1 MATVAIKIIKIKKR
15 KDGTYNVKIR
25 INHKSR
31 SIFLPTHHF
40 ISDHQ
45 LSSDFKIIDPF
56 IYKNLDPK
64 IRKYRAAI
72 GQLSSVLEFYT
83 IYDLRD
89 ALIDLD
95 RDVDFIKFGKEHING
110 LLRSGRKGS
119 ARTLKTVIL
128 SLIDYFKRERVSALE
143 ITERKLIEYEKYLRE
158 ERIIKRLNKGKI
170 ITRTVKGMQD
180 SGIHNHMRDLRIL
193 FKAAMKHFNNP
204 QLEDIKIPYCPFDNY
219 KIIDPPITQKRNLKI
234 EQIKLIKDSIVELNS
249 RSELGRDLFML
260 SFYLCG
266 MNAADIYHLKP
277 ENIID
282 GRIEYNRLK
291 TKSRR
296 KDRAF
301 ISIKIVEEA
310 LPILEKYIGKL
321 DKRYTNSENLD
332 RAVNRGLK
340 KLSNDIKELPEITF
354 YWARHSFGNIARN
367 KCRKSKD
374 DVALALNHVDNYY
387 KTVDIYLDKDWTIVD
402 EVQEA
407 VVNLLSKSEQ

>member
-1 MATVAIKIIKIKKR
+1 MATVALTILKNHKK

-31 SIFLPTHHF
+31 CVYIPTYHFL
-40 ISDHQ
+40 SSNQ
-45 LSSDFKIIDPF
+45 LSSDRHIIDASV
-56 IYKNLDPK
+56 YKHFEPK
-64 IRKYRAAI
+64 LRKYRAAI
-72 GQLSSVLEFYT
+72 GQLSSTLDFYT
-83 IYDLRD
+83 AEDLRKV
-89 ALIDLD
+89 LIDLD
-95 RDVDFIKFGKEHING
+95 RDVDFIKFGKEYIKD
-110 LLRSGRKGS
+110 LLDDGRKGS
-119 ARTLKTVIL
+119 AKTLKTVIL
-128 SLIDYFKRERVSALE
+128 SLIDYFERDKVSALE
-143 ITERKLIEYEKYLRE
+143 ITERKLIEYEKYLRR
-158 ERIIKRLNKGKI
+158 ERVITRLNKGRL

-204 QLEDIKIPYCPFDNY
+204 QLEDIKIPHCPFDKY
-219 KIIDPPITQKRNLKI
+219 KIIDPPITQKRNLSV
-234 EQIKLIKDSIVELNS
+234 EQIKLIKESKVELNS
-249 RSELGRDLFML
+249 RSELGKDLFLL

-277 ENIID
+277 ENIVA

-291 TKSRR
+291 TQSRR

-301 ISIKIVEEA
+301 ISIKIIEDA
-310 LPILEKYIGKL
+310 LPILNKYIGKL
-321 DKRYTNSENLD
+321 SKRYANSENLD

-340 KLSNDIKELPEITF
+340 EISCNIERLPEITF

-374 DVALALNHVDNYY
+374 DVALALNHVDNYH
-387 KTVDIYLDKDWTIVD
+387 KTVDIYLDKDWVIID

-407 VVNLLSKSEQ
+407 VVSLLQKVL